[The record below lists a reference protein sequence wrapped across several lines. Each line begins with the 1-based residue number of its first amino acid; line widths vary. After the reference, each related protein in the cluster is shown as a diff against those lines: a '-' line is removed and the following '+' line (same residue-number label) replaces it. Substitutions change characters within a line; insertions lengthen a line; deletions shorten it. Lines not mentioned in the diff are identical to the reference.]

1 LIFSGIWWFV
11 TATSFFT
18 SFSIIQE
25 LEAAAETLGLVLHG
39 VTVEVMKENE
49 KE

>member
-1 LIFSGIWWFV
+1 MSPSVSAIALV
-11 TATSFFT
+11 
-18 SFSIIQE
+18 E